1 MSLMGSALGGALA
14 GAGAGAAQIANSYID
29 AEIQQ
34 EKARALADIQYANS
48 VKLDQY
54 NLSKPRQ
61 DALTAA
67 EAARERAVGA
77 ARNETTLAG
86 KVAEAGNKDLRQA
99 KIDDAN
105 EFAKGTQQTRI
116 DVENAIVTGTASAK
130 IKAEADRAAA
140 LLPLEIRRA
149 YALADAAA
157 KASASRREAPG
168 AELTAKL
175 AIVEKTLDRPL
186 TEQEKLG
193 LFGLSKSVETDKVTT
208 TEETIDPETGSTKT
222 RKVESVVPR
231 GGPPPKLTQEQ
242 AYAYARDAIAR
253 KANPAEVDKMLVG
266 MGFAPLSGAGAAE
279 NASTTPVGGRPLMDA
294 AAEGGAGTKTRQDA
308 LAERQLRIAA
318 DYADRQRQSG
328 EMEQQAQAAY
338 AKIAP
343 GDRRAAS
350 RMRDDPL
357 FEYLTAQ
364 QKASVMRTLSGM

>member
-14 GAGAGAAQIANSYID
+14 GAGAGAAQIANAYID

-34 EKARALADIQYANS
+34 EKAKALADLQYANA

-61 DALTAA
+61 DAIADA
-67 EAARERAVGA
+67 EAAREKKVGA
-77 ARNETTLAG
+77 ARNETALEG
-86 KVAEAGNKDLRQA
+86 KVAEASDKRLRQA

-105 EFAKGTQQTRI
+105 EIARGTQKARI
-116 DVENAIVTGTASAK
+116 DAENAFVTGTAQAK

-140 LLPLEIRRA
+140 LLPLEIKRA
-149 YALADAAA
+149 YALADAAG
-157 KASASRREAPG
+157 KASAAHREQPPS
-168 AELTAKL
+168 L
-175 AIVEKTLDRPL
+175 ADKVSQIEGVIKREL

-193 LFGLSKSVETDKVTT
+193 VLGLAARPETDKVTT

-222 RKVESVVPR
+222 RKVESVIPR

-253 KANPAEVDKMLVG
+253 RANPAEVDKMLVG
-266 MGFAPLSGAGAAE
+266 MGFAPLSGAGAAG
-279 NASTTPVGGRPLMDA
+279 NASTTPAGGRPLMDA
-294 AAEGGAGTKTRQDA
+294 AAEGGAGTKTRQEA
-308 LAERQLRIAA
+308 LAERQLRTAA
-318 DYADRQRQSG
+318 DYADRQRQTG
-328 EMEQQAQAAY
+328 EMEQQAQAAFS
-338 AKIAP
+338 KIAP

-364 QKASVMRTLSGM
+364 QKASVIRTLSGM

>member
-1 MSLMGSALGGALA
+1 MSLLGSALGGALA

-29 AEIQQ
+29 AEIQEQ
-34 EKARALADIQYANS
+34 KARALAEIQYANA

-105 EFAKGTQQTRI
+105 EIAKGTMQTRI

-130 IKAEADRAAA
+130 TKAEAERAAA
-140 LLPLEIRRA
+140 LLPLEIKRA
-149 YALADAAA
+149 YALADAAG
-157 KASASRREAPG
+157 KASAAHRDRQPTIADKVAEIESVIKRE
-168 AELTAKL
+168 
-175 AIVEKTLDRPL
+175 L

-193 LFGLSKSVETDKVTT
+193 VLGLAARPETDKVTT

-231 GGPPPKLTQEQ
+231 GAAPKLTQEQ

-266 MGFAPLSGAGAAE
+266 MGFAPLSGAGAAG
-279 NASTTPVGGRPLMDA
+279 NASTTPAARPLMDA
-294 AAEGGAGTKTRQDA
+294 AADGGAGAMTRQEA
-308 LAERQLRIAA
+308 LAERQLRTAA
-318 DYADRQRQSG
+318 DYADRQRKSG
-328 EMEQQAQAAY
+328 EMAKQAQAAF
-338 AKIAP
+338 ANITP
-343 GDRRAAS
+343 GDRRAAA

>member
-14 GAGAGAAQIANSYID
+14 GAGAGAAQIANAYID
-29 AEIQQ
+29 AEIQEQ
-34 EKARALADIQYANS
+34 KARALAEIQYANA
-48 VKLDQY
+48 VRLDQY

-105 EFAKGTQQTRI
+105 EIARGTMQTRI

-140 LLPLEIRRA
+140 LLPLEIKRA
-149 YALADAAA
+149 YALADAAG
-157 KASASRREAPG
+157 KASAAHRDRQPTIADKVAEIESVINRE
-168 AELTAKL
+168 
-175 AIVEKTLDRPL
+175 L

-193 LFGLSKSVETDKVTT
+193 VLGLAARPETDKVTT

-231 GGPPPKLTQEQ
+231 GAAPKLTQEQ

-266 MGFAPLSGAGAAE
+266 MGFAPLSGAGAAG
-279 NASTTPVGGRPLMDA
+279 NASTTPAAMPLMDA
-294 AAEGGAGTKTRQDA
+294 AADGAADPKTRQQA
-308 LAERQLRIAA
+308 LAERQLRTAA
-318 DYADRQRQSG
+318 DYADRQRKSG
-328 EMEQQAQAAY
+328 EMAKQAQAAF
-338 AKIAP
+338 ANITP
-343 GDRRAAS
+343 GDRRAAA

>member
-29 AEIQQ
+29 AEIQEQ
-34 EKARALADIQYANS
+34 KARALAEIQYANA

-67 EAARERAVGA
+67 EAARERVVGA
-77 ARNETTLAG
+77 ARNETALAG

-105 EFAKGTQQTRI
+105 EIARGTMQTRI
-116 DVENAIVTGTASAK
+116 DVENAIVNGTAPAK
-130 IKAEADRAAA
+130 IKADADRAAA
-140 LLPLEIRRA
+140 LLPLEIKRA
-149 YALADAAA
+149 YALADAAG
-157 KASASRREAPG
+157 KASAAHRDRQPTIADKVAEIEGVIKRE
-168 AELTAKL
+168 
-175 AIVEKTLDRPL
+175 L

-193 LFGLSKSVETDKVTT
+193 VLGLAARPETDKVTT
-208 TEETIDPETGSTKT
+208 TEETVDPETGATKT

-253 KANPAEVDKMLVG
+253 GAKPAEVDKMLVG
-266 MGFAPLSGAGAAE
+266 MGFAPLSGAGAAG
-279 NASTTPVGGRPLMDA
+279 NASTTPAGGRPLMEA

-308 LAERQLRIAA
+308 LAERQLRTAA
-318 DYADRQRQSG
+318 DYADRQRKSG
-328 EMEQQAQAAY
+328 EMAKQAQAAF
-338 AKIAP
+338 ANITP
-343 GDRRAAS
+343 GDRRAAA